1 MRAFSWY
8 QGRAW
13 IADAPE
19 AWPASL
25 HWAARGVAQKRLVL
39 PAEARGASAAV
50 AVQRMCQTASGGSFF
65 ARIGGALTPS
75 TEASLEVTLTLADDP
90 DIDIVLPAVI
100 AGLEAM
106 PVGDRPAGRLA
117 VDWFAVHPVDLKVWA
132 WRNTAATMAR
142 LLCADVAALDDA
154 TASALALG
162 YRVGCPVW

>member
-1 MRAFSWY
+1 
-8 QGRAW
+8 
-13 IADAPE
+13 
-19 AWPASL
+19 
-25 HWAARGVAQKRLVL
+25 
-39 PAEARGASAAV
+39 
-50 AVQRMCQTASGGSFF
+50 
-65 ARIGGALTPS
+65 
-75 TEASLEVTLTLADDP
+75 VTLTLADDP